1 MHVLVVRNNSNPK
14 ALDASLLLA
23 TYFMSQSVDL
33 DLIDSTSSLFASL
46 NGGVMPEAG
55 ESAAGGRNEDAESL
69 ARVLERSQ
77 SGVYGLAVV
86 LGGDGTI
93 LRTARLLQG
102 SATPILGINF
112 GHLGFLANACGES
125 VVEMVGRALAD
136 EYAYERRDN
145 LRIDVV
151 CEGDSDPFD
160 DGVSAGGWDAPE
172 DAFGAPDVRSVENAD
187 AAGCAGVSSAP
198 KTFFALNEAA
208 VTRGASG
215 RIIDFSLDVSDNHV
229 ADMRGDGLVVATA
242 TGSTAY
248 ALSAG
253 GPLVAP
259 GFSGLVIV
267 PIAPHSL
274 NSRAL
279 LTGGA
284 DVACVTITNNDA
296 GREATLFVDGDM
308 IAFDRPIRRLY
319 VRRGDEPTV
328 LLRAPGDD
336 FYARIAHT
344 FF

>member
-14 ALDASLLLA
+14 ALDASMLLA
-23 TYFMSQSVDL
+23 AYFMTQSVQL
-33 DLIDSTSSLFASL
+33 DLVDSTSPLFSRM
-46 NGGVMPEAG
+46 NGGEPALVED
-55 ESAAGGRNEDAESL
+55 DAE
-69 ARVLERSQ
+69 LERLDAVLDRARES
-77 SGVYGLAVV
+77 VYDLAVV

-102 SATPILGINF
+102 SSTPILGINF
-112 GHLGFLANACGES
+112 GHLGFLANACDES

-136 EYAYERRDN
+136 EYARERRDN

-151 CEGDSDPFD
+151 CEGDVDPYEDTLAD
-160 DGVSAGGWDAPE
+160 DTWDASGPYAAAAD
-172 DAFGAPDVRSVENAD
+172 DAGD
-187 AAGCAGVSSAP
+187 AEPAVGGSAP
-198 KTFFALNEAA
+198 RTFFALNEVA
-208 VTRGASG
+208 VTRGALG
-215 RIIDFSLDVSDNHV
+215 RIVDFSLDVADSHV

-279 LTGGA
+279 LTGST
-284 DVACVTITNNDA
+284 DVACVTVTNNDA

-308 IAFDRPIRRLY
+308 IAFDRPVRRVY
-319 VRRGDEPTV
+319 VRRGDVPTV
-328 LLRAPGDD
+328 LLRASGDD
-336 FYARIAHT
+336 FYTRIAHT

>member
-14 ALDASLLLA
+14 ALDASMLLA
-23 TYFMSQSVDL
+23 AYFMTQSVQL
-33 DLIDSTSSLFASL
+33 DLVDSTSSLFGRI
-46 NGGVMPEAG
+46 NGGEPALVED
-55 ESAAGGRNEDAESL
+55 DAE
-69 ARVLERSQ
+69 LERLDAVLDRAHES
-77 SGVYGLAVV
+77 VYDLAVV

-102 SATPILGINF
+102 SSTPILGINF
-112 GHLGFLANACGES
+112 GHLGFLANACDES

-136 EYAYERRDN
+136 EYARERRDN
-145 LRIDVV
+145 LHIDVV
-151 CEGDSDPFD
+151 CEGDVDPYEDELAD
-160 DGVSAGGWDAPE
+160 DVWDADGPYAADADNAGDAEPAAGG
-172 DAFGAPDVRSVENAD
+172 
-187 AAGCAGVSSAP
+187 SAP
-198 KTFFALNEAA
+198 RTFFALNEVA
-208 VTRGASG
+208 VTRGALG
-215 RIIDFSLDVSDNHV
+215 RIVDFSLDVADSHV

-279 LTGGA
+279 LTGST
-284 DVACVTITNNDA
+284 DVACVTVTNNDA

-308 IAFDRPIRRLY
+308 IAFDRPVRRVY
-319 VRRGDEPTV
+319 VRRGDVPTV
-328 LLRAPGDD
+328 LLRASGDD
-336 FYARIAHT
+336 FYTRIAHT

>member
-14 ALDASLLLA
+14 ALDASMLLA
-23 TYFMSQSVDL
+23 AYFMTQSVQL
-33 DLIDSTSSLFASL
+33 DLVDSTSSLFSRI
-46 NGGVMPEAG
+46 NGGEPALVED
-55 ESAAGGRNEDAESL
+55 DAE
-69 ARVLERSQ
+69 LERLDAVFDRAHES
-77 SGVYGLAVV
+77 VYDLAVV

-102 SATPILGINF
+102 SSTPILGINF
-112 GHLGFLANACGES
+112 GHLGFLANACDES

-136 EYAYERRDN
+136 EYARERRDN
-145 LRIDVV
+145 LHIDVV
-151 CEGDSDPFD
+151 CEGDVDPYEDELAD
-160 DGVSAGGWDAPE
+160 DVWDADSPYAADADDADDAGDAEPAAGG
-172 DAFGAPDVRSVENAD
+172 
-187 AAGCAGVSSAP
+187 SAP
-198 KTFFALNEAA
+198 RTFFALNEVA
-208 VTRGASG
+208 VTRGALG
-215 RIIDFSLDVSDNHV
+215 RIVDFSLDVADSHV

-279 LTGGA
+279 LTGST
-284 DVACVTITNNDA
+284 DVACVTVTNNDA

-308 IAFDRPIRRLY
+308 IAFDRPVRRVY
-319 VRRGDEPTV
+319 VRRGDVPTV
-328 LLRAPGDD
+328 LLRASGDD
-336 FYARIAHT
+336 FYTRIAHT

>member
-14 ALDASLLLA
+14 ALDASMLLA
-23 TYFMSQSVDL
+23 AYFMTQSVQL
-33 DLIDSTSSLFASL
+33 DLVDSTSPLFSRM
-46 NGGVMPEAG
+46 NGGEPALVED
-55 ESAAGGRNEDAESL
+55 DAE
-69 ARVLERSQ
+69 LERLDAVLDRARES
-77 SGVYGLAVV
+77 VYDLAVV

-102 SATPILGINF
+102 SSTPILGINF
-112 GHLGFLANACGES
+112 GHLGFLANACDES

-136 EYAYERRDN
+136 EYARERRDN

-151 CEGDSDPFD
+151 CEGDVDPYED
-160 DGVSAGGWDAPE
+160 EPTGDAWDA
-172 DAFGAPDVRSVENAD
+172 DAPYADGPYAAD
-187 AAGCAGVSSAP
+187 ADDVGDAEPAAGASAP
-198 KTFFALNEAA
+198 RTFFALNEVA
-208 VTRGASG
+208 VTRGALG
-215 RIIDFSLDVSDNHV
+215 RIVDFSLDVADSHV

-279 LTGGA
+279 LTGST
-284 DVACVTITNNDA
+284 DVACVTVTNNDA

-308 IAFDRPIRRLY
+308 IAFDRPVRRVY
-319 VRRGDEPTV
+319 VRRGDVPTV
-328 LLRAPGDD
+328 LLRASGDD
-336 FYARIAHT
+336 FYTRIAHT

>member
-14 ALDASLLLA
+14 ALDASMLLA
-23 TYFMSQSVDL
+23 AYFMTQSVQL
-33 DLIDSTSSLFASL
+33 DLVDSTSPLFSRM
-46 NGGVMPEAG
+46 NGGEPALVED
-55 ESAAGGRNEDAESL
+55 DAE
-69 ARVLERSQ
+69 LERLDAVLDRARES
-77 SGVYGLAVV
+77 VYDLAVV

-102 SATPILGINF
+102 SSTPILGINF
-112 GHLGFLANACGES
+112 GHLGFLANACDES

-136 EYAYERRDN
+136 EYARERRDN

-151 CEGDSDPFD
+151 CEGDVDPYEDELAD
-160 DGVSAGGWDAPE
+160 DAWDASGPYAVAA
-172 DAFGAPDVRSVENAD
+172 DDVGNAEP
-187 AAGCAGVSSAP
+187 AVGGSAP
-198 KTFFALNEAA
+198 RTFFALNEVA
-208 VTRGASG
+208 VTRGALG
-215 RIIDFSLDVSDNHV
+215 RIVDFSLDVADSHV

-279 LTGGA
+279 LTGST
-284 DVACVTITNNDA
+284 DVACVTVTNNDA
-296 GREATLFVDGDM
+296 GREATLFADGDM
-308 IAFDRPIRRLY
+308 IAFDRPVRRVY
-319 VRRGDEPTV
+319 VRRGDVPTV
-328 LLRAPGDD
+328 LLRASGDD
-336 FYARIAHT
+336 FYTRIAHT